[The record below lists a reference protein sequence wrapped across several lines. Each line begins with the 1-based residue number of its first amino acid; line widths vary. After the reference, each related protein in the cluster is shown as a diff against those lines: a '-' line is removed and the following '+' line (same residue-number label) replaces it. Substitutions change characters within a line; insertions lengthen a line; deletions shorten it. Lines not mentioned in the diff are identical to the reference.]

1 MELRDL
7 TVTGFCTET
16 ISSSPAPGGGSVAAL
31 CGALAASL
39 SGMVGELTIGKKGY
53 EEQEAQMQAILAQAK
68 SLQNEL
74 LLAIDEDSC
83 SFNGYMTALK
93 LPKNTEEEK
102 AIRQAAMQEGLK
114 AAAIV
119 PMHTAELAAKIFP
132 LARFAVERGNENALS
147 DGLVSAMTA
156 RTAVLSALLNV
167 RINLGS
173 IKDEAFVW
181 KLSDKCNTLWVN
193 ALAEEKEILALA
205 AELTE

>member
-39 SGMVGELTIGKKGY
+39 SGMVCELTIGKKGY

-83 SFNGYMTALK
+83 SFNGFMAALK

-102 AIRQAAMQEGLK
+102 TIRQAAMQEGLK

-132 LARFAVERGNENALS
+132 LARFAVERGN
-147 DGLVSAMTA
+147 
-156 RTAVLSALLNV
+156 
-167 RINLGS
+167 
-173 IKDEAFVW
+173 K
-181 KLSDKCNTLWVN
+181 N
-193 ALAEEKEILALA
+193 ALAFIQSVREKGGAEAGALKPERYGTSA
-205 AELTE
+205 PARNVAGRGFDI

>member
-1 MELRDL
+1 
-7 TVTGFCTET
+7 
-16 ISSSPAPGGGSVAAL
+16 
-31 CGALAASL
+31 
-39 SGMVGELTIGKKGY
+39 
-53 EEQEAQMQAILAQAK
+53 
-68 SLQNEL
+68 
-74 LLAIDEDSC
+74 
-83 SFNGYMTALK
+83 
-93 LPKNTEEEK
+93 
-102 AIRQAAMQEGLK
+102 MQEGLK

-132 LARFAVERGNENALS
+132 LARFAVERGNKNALS

>member
-1 MELRDL
+1 
-7 TVTGFCTET
+7 
-16 ISSSPAPGGGSVAAL
+16 
-31 CGALAASL
+31 
-39 SGMVGELTIGKKGY
+39 
-53 EEQEAQMQAILAQAK
+53 
-68 SLQNEL
+68 
-74 LLAIDEDSC
+74 
-83 SFNGYMTALK
+83 
-93 LPKNTEEEK
+93 
-102 AIRQAAMQEGLK
+102 MQEGLK

-132 LARFAVERGNENALS
+132 LARFAVERGNKNALS

-173 IKDEAFVW
+173 IKDEAFVR
-181 KLSDKCNTLWVN
+181 KLSDKCNTLWAN

>member
-39 SGMVGELTIGKKGY
+39 SGMVCELTIGKKGY

-68 SLQNEL
+68 SL

-83 SFNGYMTALK
+83 SFNGYMAALK

-132 LARFAVERGNENALS
+132 LARFAVERGNKNALS

-167 RINLGS
+167 RINLVS
-173 IKDEAFVW
+173 I
-181 KLSDKCNTLWVN
+181 
-193 ALAEEKEILALA
+193 
-205 AELTE
+205 